1 MLLCFGHACE
11 VPRNRADLDRDQKVG
26 EILSAA
32 VGQLRASGYA
42 GLSVDSVAQEL
53 GVARNAI
60 YWYFPSK
67 DELFVQAA
75 ARVLA
80 EAWANP
86 PRTTDIE
93 RRILWA
99 LDRLSELQPL
109 ILGLQDRARV
119 SEGAAALVEQL
130 QVNLCD
136 RLRDVLRG
144 HVEDSELDLVADSV
158 MTLGQGLLT
167 RGAGPEERARLVRFT
182 LRHVAKVTARGS

>member
-1 MLLCFGHACE
+1 M
-11 VPRNRADLDRDQKVG
+11 PRNRADLDRDQKVG

-60 YWYFPSK
+60 YWYFPSQ